1 MTVAVDITDARLVK
15 ACAHPL
21 RIQILSLLD
30 NRVASP
36 KQIAAELGTPL
47 PNTAY
52 HVRQL
57 AALGLVELVRRT
69 TRGGAIEHHYTAR
82 VRPTVPDEVWATLPG
97 IVKRAYAGGV
107 LESAIA
113 QMAAAADR
121 GGFDAPDS
129 HLTRTAGRLDERGWR
144 AVAREL
150 SKTLGRI
157 ERIVEESEAR
167 VEAGRGGEARSAS
180 VVMAFFEAPPLE
192 EARADAG
199 PDAAATRRGA
209 GSRARSAPGTGR
221 RRAS

>member
-15 ACAHPL
+15 AYAHPL

-30 NRVASP
+30 DRVASP

-97 IVKRAYAGGV
+97 IVKRAYAGSI
-107 LESAIA
+107 LQSAIG
-113 QMAAAADR
+113 QMVAAADR
-121 GGFDAPDS
+121 GGFDAADS

-150 SKTLGRI
+150 AKALGRI
-157 ERIVEESEAR
+157 ERIVEESEGR
-167 VEAGRGGEARSAS
+167 VDAGRGGEARRGS
-180 VVMAFFEAPPLE
+180 VVMAFFEAPPA
-192 EARADAG
+192 EAAPAEGAPG
-199 PDAAATRRGA
+199 PRATRRGA
-209 GSRARSAPGTGR
+209 GTRARSARGTGR
-221 RRAS
+221 RPAS